1 MLLVEDEGERSV
13 RIIRD
18 TLEENGCNV
27 VEAENGLTA
36 LERCADHDGPIQ
48 LLVTDMMM
56 PGMNGHELA
65 ERIVRMRPETP
76 VLFVSGH
83 PEAEVGDNTLI
94 GRRVSLLRKPF
105 SSDELVEKVAE
116 VVRSSDHGSLVEG
129 LTNGFM
135 GTPASFSTATETL
148 IEDVGYVDRLDR
160 LKLYPL
166 ESRVGSAA
174 ASRRLRRRC
183 GDQSG
188 WRGPWDG
195 SGADG
200 HRGLRVDPGTA
211 G

>member
-1 MLLVEDEGERSV
+1 VYFPRVSEDGLIGNEGPRASSRQVLEGLTVLLVEDDGEIRE
-13 RIIRD
+13 IIRD

-36 LERCADHDGPIQ
+36 LERCAAHDGPIQ

-105 SSDELVEKVAE
+105 SSDELVERVAE
-116 VVRSSDHGSLVEG
+116 VVRSSDPGSLVEG
-129 LTNGFM
+129 
-135 GTPASFSTATETL
+135 
-148 IEDVGYVDRLDR
+148 
-160 LKLYPL
+160 
-166 ESRVGSAA
+166 
-174 ASRRLRRRC
+174 
-183 GDQSG
+183 
-188 WRGPWDG
+188 
-195 SGADG
+195 
-200 HRGLRVDPGTA
+200 
-211 G
+211 